1 MRERE
6 KAIVRSPDM
15 ADDPTPLPED
25 HHLLRDANDPDDW
38 AWRRAI
44 RQRPAALAAY
54 RVVVLALGV
63 VLILGGLALVP
74 LPGPGWLVVLL
85 GLALLGSEFEPA
97 QRLLTFVREKLKGWN
112 DWVRAQ
118 PWFIQGLFALLTAA
132 FVLAILWLTLR
143 ISGVPA
149 WLPDRV
155 EDAIVEWGR
164 LPHA

>member
-1 MRERE
+1 
-6 KAIVRSPDM
+6 
-15 ADDPTPLPED
+15 
-25 HHLLRDANDPDDW
+25 
-38 AWRRAI
+38 
-44 RQRPAALAAY
+44 
-54 RVVVLALGV
+54 VVLALGV

-85 GLALLGSEFEPA
+85 GLAILGSEFEPA
-97 QRLLTFVREKLKGWN
+97 QRLLTFVREKLKAWN